1 MRSVVVLCCFVC
13 VLLVALC
20 GCRSCDEDRADGCTR
35 TTVDADDDD
44 AWFWL
49 YTYSLT
55 VNQ

>member
-35 TTVDADDDD
+35 TTVDADDD